1 MARYWV
7 GGATG
12 FLGSHLVRTL
22 VDGGHDVVAV
32 SRRGGDVRG
41 VPVTPIDVLDS
52 AAVERSAWGSDGAFL
67 ATGKVSRD
75 RADAELLHRVNV
87 VGTREA
93 LAGLRR
99 AGVNRV
105 VVAGTSGTIAVGTDP
120 NRVFDETAPCP
131 LEIISRW
138 PYYRSKHYAE
148 LEALAANAP
157 PEFEVVVVNPSL
169 LLGPGDARG
178 SSTEDVERFLDR
190 AVPAVPP
197 GGMSFV
203 DVRDVADAMAAAM
216 DRGRA
221 GERYLLT
228 GMNCTIESFFGRLER
243 LSGVVAPKLR
253 MPKSRLLASLAGDAF
268 ARAIR
273 ALGGEPPVDPVSLEM
288 SLHYWY
294 CDPEKAVRELGF
306 SPRDPSET
314 LRDTLAYLRERRFAL
329 PPEPAAA
336 GELEHRTG

>member
-1 MARYWV
+1 
-7 GGATG
+7 
-12 FLGSHLVRTL
+12 
-22 VDGGHDVVAV
+22 
-32 SRRGGDVRG
+32 
-41 VPVTPIDVLDS
+41 
-52 AAVERSAWGSDGAFL
+52 
-67 ATGKVSRD
+67 
-75 RADAELLHRVNV
+75 
-87 VGTREA
+87 
-93 LAGLRR
+93 
-99 AGVNRV
+99 
-105 VVAGTSGTIAVGTDP
+105 
-120 NRVFDETAPCP
+120 
-131 LEIISRW
+131 
-138 PYYRSKHYAE
+138 
-148 LEALAANAP
+148 
-157 PEFEVVVVNPSL
+157 
-169 LLGPGDARG
+169 
-178 SSTEDVERFLDR
+178 
-190 AVPAVPP
+190 
-197 GGMSFV
+197 MSFV